1 MSQELSSACS
11 DISKNSGVAQY
22 TYLRNHIDSLEA
34 WAKNPKTWERSK
46 MLQSEYSA
54 EKQKYIRSL
63 FPGLEELIADSV
75 KTWNSSNE
83 CEKLTSEIVTIYKA
97 TKRSE
102 GNFIGP
108 LDYNKIQQFSMFYL
122 SLLNNNRKTVISHLT
137 NEMFSSAECVFK
149 DSEGN
154 LHVGK
159 TTDGELIGRVITM
172 QSSSGATKTKDTV
185 SIYIDMDCYKICRM
199 YEDIKNWYFQGDKKK
214 KVGFISFKII

>member
-1 MSQELSSACS
+1 
-11 DISKNSGVAQY
+11 
-22 TYLRNHIDSLEA
+22 
-34 WAKNPKTWERSK
+34 
-46 MLQSEYSA
+46 
-54 EKQKYIRSL
+54 
-63 FPGLEELIADSV
+63 
-75 KTWNSSNE
+75 
-83 CEKLTSEIVTIYKA
+83 
-97 TKRSE
+97 
-102 GNFIGP
+102 
-108 LDYNKIQQFSMFYL
+108 
-122 SLLNNNRKTVISHLT
+122 
-137 NEMFSSAECVFK
+137 MFSSAECVFK